1 MFKLLSWEKVT
12 LIENQVGL
20 ILLIILVLLGSFLS
34 PFFLTPYNLY
44 SILWAVSVLGIV
56 CLGQAIL
63 LITANFDMSVSMV
76 VPFTGIVTVGAQMA
90 NFGLWSSVMIGLLV
104 ATLIGL
110 INGFI
115 VVITKAN
122 AFLITFGMQ
131 TLVYAVALIF
141 TQARTWYVSIPEF
154 HELGR
159 GQLFGKIHY
168 SVIIFIGMAILLEIM
183 LRYTRT
189 GRYLFVLGANEDAG
203 NRLGLAMIK
212 LKIIA
217 FGFCGFMAGIA
228 GLIMTSRLGQT
239 RAGGAVGMDFDS
251 VIAVVLGG
259 TSLFGGTGGAVRT
272 IIGVLILGILNNVM
286 VLGGIPIAAQW
297 IGKGL
302 VFILVAGSNEQIR
315 KILVDRFRK
324 I

>member
-20 ILLIILVLLGSFLS
+20 ILLIILLLLGSFLS

-122 AFLITFGMQ
+122 AFLITFVA
-131 TLVYAVALIF
+131 TKPLAAIKALVLKPASALLGIKDKEKIKKKLIKKEVIF
-141 TQARTWYVSIPEF
+141 DIRF
-154 HELGR
+154 
-159 GQLFGKIHY
+159 
-168 SVIIFIGMAILLEIM
+168 
-183 LRYTRT
+183 
-189 GRYLFVLGANEDAG
+189 
-203 NRLGLAMIK
+203 
-212 LKIIA
+212 
-217 FGFCGFMAGIA
+217 
-228 GLIMTSRLGQT
+228 SRLKKNI
-239 RAGGAVGMDFDS
+239 S
-251 VIAVVLGG
+251 
-259 TSLFGGTGGAVRT
+259 
-272 IIGVLILGILNNVM
+272 
-286 VLGGIPIAAQW
+286 
-297 IGKGL
+297 
-302 VFILVAGSNEQIR
+302 
-315 KILVDRFRK
+315 
-324 I
+324 

>member
-1 MFKLLSWEKVT
+1 MLNIFSWKKIN

-20 ILLIILVLLGSFLS
+20 LLLIILVFVGSFLS
-34 PFFLTPYNLY
+34 PYFLTVYNLY

-56 CLGQAIL
+56 CLGQAVL

-76 VPFTGIVTVGAQMA
+76 VPFTGIVTVWAQIA
-90 NFGLWSSVMIGLLV
+90 NYGLWTSIMIGLFV

-110 INGFI
+110 LNGFI
-115 VVITKAN
+115 VVFTKAN

-141 TQARTWYVSIPEF
+141 TQARTWYVTIPEF

-159 GQLFGKIHY
+159 GQLFGRVHY
-168 SVIIFIGMAILLEIM
+168 SVIIFLGMAILLEII

-203 NRLGLAMIK
+203 RRLGLSMIK
-212 LKIIA
+212 LKILV
-217 FGFCGFMAGIA
+217 FGFCGFMAGLA

-259 TSLFGGTGGAVRT
+259 TSLFGGTGGALRT
-272 IIGVLILGILNNVM
+272 IIGVLILGILSNVM

-302 VFILVAGSNEQIR
+302 VFILVAGANEHIR
-315 KILVDRFRK
+315 KLILDK
-324 I
+324 YKKS

>member
-1 MFKLLSWEKVT
+1 
-12 LIENQVGL
+12 
-20 ILLIILVLLGSFLS
+20 
-34 PFFLTPYNLY
+34 
-44 SILWAVSVLGIV
+44 
-56 CLGQAIL
+56 
-63 LITANFDMSVSMV
+63 
-76 VPFTGIVTVGAQMA
+76 
-90 NFGLWSSVMIGLLV
+90 
-104 ATLIGL
+104 
-110 INGFI
+110 
-115 VVITKAN
+115 
-122 AFLITFGMQ
+122 
-131 TLVYAVALIF
+131 
-141 TQARTWYVSIPEF
+141 
-154 HELGR
+154 
-159 GQLFGKIHY
+159 
-168 SVIIFIGMAILLEIM
+168 
-183 LRYTRT
+183 
-189 GRYLFVLGANEDAG
+189 
-203 NRLGLAMIK
+203 MIK